1 MKYLILISTIY
12 VVSCGKYS
20 PHIQTSN
27 GVKGET
33 TSKVDVDTTSKI
45 EGETIHTIRTV
56 VDTLLEVCGIVT
68 DTGIVAY
75 SEWTTDQHECS
86 KLFDIPAL
94 LGNLP
99 EVPNE

>member
-1 MKYLILISTIY
+1 MKYLILISMIY

-27 GVKGET
+27 
-33 TSKVDVDTTSKI
+33 DVEGDTTSKI

-56 VDTLLEVCGIVT
+56 VDTLLKVCGIVT
-68 DTGIVAY
+68 DTGIVVY
-75 SEWTTDQHECS
+75 SEWTTGQHECS
-86 KLFDIPAL
+86 KLFDIPSL

-99 EVPNE
+99 EVPGE